1 LEFEQYIRND
11 LFSYLILF
19 GIIQGVIL
27 GIILLNNKGKNKTAN
42 KLLGVIVIG
51 FIISNLDFWGGYTRY
66 TLQFP
71 HLLDISWS
79 VSFLFGPLILVYF
92 KAYLRGKLNRKD
104 LLYFIPFIVLFLY
117 SFAFNLQDEAYKFN
131 VFVQTRGI
139 DVSLKEFNQQ
149 FDSNPFGLRT
159 TGNKILIPYFI
170 LFIILTVF
178 ELIQSIRKKNIQVS
192 YQNKA
197 LVWLISFL
205 TIIVL
210 DFSLFIFLQIK
221 SPSADNEYIFA
232 ILFTLIIYFITWHFL
247 TRSNFFDQSLL
258 NKKYEKSALN
268 KIMKDQLYEKIID
281 AFEIQKLFLDN
292 VFSLKTLSKSISA
305 SPNYVSQVINERF
318 ELNIYDLM
326 AKYRIREAEMLLK
339 DKTKNRTIE
348 DIAHSV
354 GYNSKSAFNKAF
366 KERTGKTPSAY
377 RNVLP

>member
-1 LEFEQYIRND
+1 MELEQYIRND

-19 GIIQGVIL
+19 GVIQGGIL
-27 GIILLNNKGKNKTAN
+27 GIILLNYKGKNKIAN
-42 KLLGVIVIG
+42 KVLGLIIIC
-51 FIISNLDFWGGYTRY
+51 FIISNFDFWAGYTRY

-71 HLLDISWS
+71 HFLDISWS

-92 KAYLRGKLNRKD
+92 KVYLRGNFERRY
-104 LLYFIPFIVLFLY
+104 LLYFIPFVILFLY

-131 VFVQTRGI
+131 IFVQTRGI
-139 DVSLKEFNQQ
+139 DLPLKEFNQQ
-149 FDSNPFGLRT
+149 FNSNPLGLRT
-159 TGNKILIPYFI
+159 TGNKILITYFI
-170 LFIILTVF
+170 VFIILTIF
-178 ELIQSIRKKNIQVS
+178 ELKQSIRKNNIQIS
-192 YQNKA
+192 YHNKA

-210 DFSLFIFLQIK
+210 VVLVFILLQII

-232 ILFTLIIYFITWHFL
+232 ILFTLITYFITWHFL

-268 KIMKDQLYEKIID
+268 KTMKDQLYEKIIN
-281 AFEIQKLFLDN
+281 AFENQKLFLDN
-292 VFSLKTLSKSISA
+292 LFSLSTLSKSVSA
-305 SPNYVSQVINERF
+305 SPNYVSQVINERLK
-318 ELNIYDLM
+318 LNIYELT
-326 AKYRIREAEMLLK
+326 AKYRIEEAEVLLK
-339 DKTKNRTIE
+339 DKKKNRTIE

-366 KERTGKTPSAY
+366 KEKTGKTPSEY

>member
-1 LEFEQYIRND
+1 M
-11 LFSYLILF
+11 
-19 GIIQGVIL
+19 
-27 GIILLNNKGKNKTAN
+27 
-42 KLLGVIVIG
+42 
-51 FIISNLDFWGGYTRY
+51 
-66 TLQFP
+66 
-71 HLLDISWS
+71 
-79 VSFLFGPLILVYF
+79 
-92 KAYLRGKLNRKD
+92 
-104 LLYFIPFIVLFLY
+104 
-117 SFAFNLQDEAYKFN
+117 
-131 VFVQTRGI
+131 
-139 DVSLKEFNQQ
+139 SLKEFNQQ